1 MAFPRV
7 ISRKEQAKPVVAVGR
22 TEEAASADLLYERY
36 KSLVA
41 RVTDVF
47 GDEVVASRWLSTPS
61 VDFASQPPIEFAR
74 TNGYDVSVLEPV
86 LIRIEHGVDF

>member
-7 ISRKEQAKPVVAVGR
+7 ISRKEQAKPAVAVGR
-22 TEEAASADLLYERY
+22 TDEVASTDLLYERY

-41 RVTDVF
+41 RVTDAF

-74 TNGYDVSVLEPV
+74 ANGYDVSVLEPV
-86 LIRIEHGVDF
+86 LIRMEHGVYF